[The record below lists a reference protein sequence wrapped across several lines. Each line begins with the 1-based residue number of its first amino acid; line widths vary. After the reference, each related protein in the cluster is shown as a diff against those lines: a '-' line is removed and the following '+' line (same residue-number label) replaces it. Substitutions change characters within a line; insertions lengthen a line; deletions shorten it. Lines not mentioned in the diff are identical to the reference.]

1 MLNFRNRPNQKILTE
16 CRDEEFQFRFYSQM
30 AEHSI
35 NFNEIQSID
44 SEKLIYKYDGQD
56 ITIETNK
63 IGEIQT
69 LPKTKVVNI
78 FLQIDQKSQ
87 YKPLILPVLI
97 GIIITVIGGFYENEF
112 IIGWGLASILSVY
125 IGFFY
130 SIFFQHKNYKQKIL
144 RAVDSSRINTLITNL
159 DKSTTEEDYFNKL
172 IAVNLKYMD
181 DYYHLV
187 QIQTS
192 KSYQLTRFG
201 AIVGFLVLLIGI
213 GLSYYTD
220 IKSGNDNLLSTGG
233 LTMASGIIIEFIS
246 AIFFYLYNKTIQQL
260 NIYHDKLIA
269 VQDTTLALKV
279 AQSITDVDMKNQT
292 MRYLTR
298 ILTNKLIKT
307 PEAVNEDN
315 REGFK
320 E

>member
-1 MLNFRNRPNQKILTE
+1 
-16 CRDEEFQFRFYSQM
+16 
-30 AEHSI
+30 
-35 NFNEIQSID
+35 
-44 SEKLIYKYDGQD
+44 
-56 ITIETNK
+56 
-63 IGEIQT
+63 
-69 LPKTKVVNI
+69 
-78 FLQIDQKSQ
+78 
-87 YKPLILPVLI
+87 
-97 GIIITVIGGFYENEF
+97 
-112 IIGWGLASILSVY
+112 
-125 IGFFY
+125 
-130 SIFFQHKNYKQKIL
+130 
-144 RAVDSSRINTLITNL
+144 LITNL

>member
-1 MLNFRNRPNQKILTE
+1 
-16 CRDEEFQFRFYSQM
+16 
-30 AEHSI
+30 
-35 NFNEIQSID
+35 
-44 SEKLIYKYDGQD
+44 
-56 ITIETNK
+56 
-63 IGEIQT
+63 
-69 LPKTKVVNI
+69 
-78 FLQIDQKSQ
+78 
-87 YKPLILPVLI
+87 
-97 GIIITVIGGFYENEF
+97 
-112 IIGWGLASILSVY
+112 
-125 IGFFY
+125 
-130 SIFFQHKNYKQKIL
+130 
-144 RAVDSSRINTLITNL
+144 
-159 DKSTTEEDYFNKL
+159 
-172 IAVNLKYMD
+172 MD

-220 IKSGNDNLLSTGG
+220 IQSGSDNLLSTGG

-292 MRYLTR
+292 MRYLTQ

-307 PEAVNEDN
+307 PVAVNEDN
-315 REGFK
+315 REGIK